1 MKIKYFLNLCLLVV
15 LSGVQIYAQ
24 TDQTWLSAEFDQICQ
39 EKFPTDGPGGAVL
52 VAKGDQII
60 YHKAF
65 GMDDVANKKP
75 LQTGMV
81 FRIGSV
87 TKQFTAV
94 AILQLVEKGK
104 LSLQDEITK
113 FIPDYPT
120 QGKKITVE
128 QLLTHTSGIKSYT
141 GMVEWTPE
149 VWKKDFTPAGLID
162 FFKNQPMDFE
172 PGTKHLYNNS
182 GYVLLGYIIE
192 KVSGKSYAEYLEKNI
207 FQRTGLKNTFYETK
221 KRPIPN
227 WATGYQPG
235 GSAGYE
241 AAMPLSMTQPYA
253 AGSLASTVE
262 DLYRWTRALHAGKV
276 VSLELLKKAHTP
288 TILPNGENTYYGYGW
303 ILGNLLGS
311 PTIEHDGGINGF
323 LSSLIYLPKED
334 ICVAIL
340 TNCDCNPPGET
351 AAELAALAAG
361 HALILE
367 EIDLP
372 EKALAAYTGVYE
384 NGQKEKRIVSVENGA
399 LVSNRLGGR
408 KAKLSPVGKDKF
420 RMNGTLVELTFMWDK
435 SNNEITSVSLNSR
448 TSTNDVWTKTDSA
461 IPEAP
466 KEIQLSEAQLEPLIG
481 EYQLAPTFSIVVT
494 RDGAQL
500 YGQATGQPRF
510 EMFAKSELRFFLKVV
525 EAEIEFFPGA
535 DGSIDKMILFQAGRE
550 MTGARLK

>member
-1 MKIKYFLNLCLLVV
+1 MKIKYLFHLSILFV
-15 LSGVQIYAQ
+15 LSSTQMYAQ
-24 TDQTWLSAEFDQICQ
+24 TDMSWLSAEFDQMCQ
-39 EKFPTDGPGGAVL
+39 EKFPADGPGGAVL
-52 VAKGDQII
+52 VAKGDQIL

-65 GMDDVANKKP
+65 GLDDVPNKKP
-75 LQTGMV
+75 LQTGMI

-120 QGKKITVE
+120 HDKKITVE

-141 GMVEWTPE
+141 SMPEWTPE

-172 PGTKHLYNNS
+172 PGTANSYSNS
-182 GYVLLGYIIE
+182 GYILLGYIIE
-192 KVSGKSYAEYLEKNI
+192 KVSGKSYAEYLEKNV
-207 FQRTGLKNTFYETK
+207 FKKAGLKNTFYETK

-227 WATGYQPG
+227 WVAGYQR
-235 GSAGYE
+235 GSDGYE
-241 AAMPLSMTQPYA
+241 PAMPLSMTQPYA

-288 TILPNGENTYYGYGW
+288 TILPNGENTHYGYGW
-303 ILGNLLGS
+303 IMGNLLGS

-323 LSSLIYLPKED
+323 LSSLIYLPKEK

-340 TNCDCNPPGET
+340 ANCDCNGPGGI

-361 HALILE
+361 HALVLE
-367 EIDLP
+367 EIDIDAKTL
-372 EKALAAYTGVYE
+372 EAYTGVYE
-384 NGQKEKRIVSVENGA
+384 NRNQDKRIVTVENGA
-399 LVSNRLGGR
+399 LFSNRVGGR
-408 KAKLSPVGKDKF
+408 KAQLSPIGKDKF
-420 RMNGTLVELTFMWDK
+420 RMKDALVEVTFLRDK
-435 SNNEITSVSLNSR
+435 TSGQVTSVTLDTR
-448 TSTNDVWTKTDSA
+448 TAVGDIWTKTDAA

-466 KEIQLSEAQLEPLIG
+466 KEVLLSEAQLERLVG
-481 EYQLAPTFSIVVT
+481 EYQLAPTFSITVT
-494 RDGAQL
+494 REGAQL
-500 YGQATGQPRF
+500 FGQATGQPRF
-510 EMFAKSELRFFLKVV
+510 ELFAKSELRFFLKVV
-525 EAEIEFFPGA
+525 TAEIEFFLDA
-535 DGSIDKMILFQAGRE
+535 DGTVGKMILFQGGQEIPGGRV
-550 MTGARLK
+550 K